1 MLRLIGLA
9 VSIGLAD
16 ALNPSTIAPAL
27 YLASGKSPLRN
38 VAEFTLAVFGVFMLG
53 GAIILLGPGQALL
66 ALVPRPS
73 PEVRQIAEVV
83 AGGVILAAAVVLWRR
98 RARLARRQLPVPRS
112 ERRSSAVL
120 GATISIVE
128 LPTAL
133 PYFAVIAAIVGS
145 GYGLPRQ
152 MILLALYNGCFVLP
166 LLLIIGTLAVA
177 PDRSEQILG
186 RARDFLQRYWPQLLA
201 GLALLA
207 GTFVVLLGATGLAS
221 GRHGAVGNFSRG
233 FQHLVHHR

>member
-9 VSIGLAD
+9 ISIGLAD

-27 YLASGKSPLRN
+27 YLASSDHPRRN
-38 VAEFTLAVFGVFMLG
+38 VTEFTLAVFGVFLLG
-53 GAIILLGPGQALL
+53 GAIILLGPGQAVL
-66 ALVPRPS
+66 AIVPRPS
-73 PEVRQIAEVV
+73 ATVRQIAEVV
-83 AGGVILAAAVVLWRR
+83 AGGVILAAAGVLWRR

-128 LPTAL
+128 LPTAF

-145 GYGLPRQ
+145 GYDLPRQ
-152 MILLALYNGCFVLP
+152 VILLALYNGCFVLP

-177 PDRSEQILG
+177 PDRSEEILG
-186 RARDFLQRYWPQLLA
+186 RARRFLQRYWPQVLA

-207 GTFVVLLGATGLAS
+207 GAFVTLLGATGLAS
-221 GRHGAVGNFSRG
+221 GGHGTVGNLSRG
-233 FQHLVHHR
+233 FQDLLHHR